1 MRQRESS
8 KERSVKPMAVE
19 MINTVIE
26 EIIAIIAIIAV
37 QKAEAP
43 NAAITTKRYQE
54 SSSARSLLSLPQL
67 KLKNLDLV
75 RSQMRKT
82 TQSLP
87 AKKTKRV
94 KAVTCPST
102 RVWEHPQEENE

>member
-26 EIIAIIAIIAV
+26 AIIAIIAV

-54 SSSARSLLSLPQL
+54 SSSARSPLSLLQL
-67 KLKNLDLV
+67 NLKNLDQV

-82 TQSLP
+82 TQSPP

-102 RVWEHPQEENE
+102 RVWEHPQEENA